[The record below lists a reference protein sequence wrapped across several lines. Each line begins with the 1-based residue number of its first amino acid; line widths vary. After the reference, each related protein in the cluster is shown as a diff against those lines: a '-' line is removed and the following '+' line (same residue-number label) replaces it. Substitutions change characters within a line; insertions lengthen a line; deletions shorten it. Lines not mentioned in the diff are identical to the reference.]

1 MKYKLIKSYPNSR
14 ETGTIVS
21 SVPQPDTAS
30 KTNRYIDSLGRYY
43 GWHEVEDYPEYW
55 EEIKE
60 PTFKVGDWL
69 YCLDDGWNDTGH
81 KKYSK
86 LTRKGDVFRIKEFD
100 KCTLGDWNVAVSD
113 DGRVTYT
120 HKYPD
125 KFRLAT
131 TKEIENHLIAEAEKK
146 GFVEGI
152 KFKGVTHPK
161 GKNGFQVTCSKV
173 YFAPVHS
180 YNLGCYLYS
189 NNEYIY
195 LDGQWAEIVKE
206 EEIKIGGYNTSFD
219 YDQGMFYVGCR
230 RFTFASI
237 KSLYQNMCYFG
248 ISMVRVSDIDIEAR
262 TVKLILDRAEKQ
274 IK

>member
-1 MKYKLIKSYPNSR
+1 MKKYKLIKKYPGSKEIGTMVKAIHSEAGLNTRYTDMIGR
-14 ETGTIVS
+14 E
-21 SVPQPDTAS
+21 
-30 KTNRYIDSLGRYY
+30 Y

-55 EEIKE
+55 EEVKE
-60 PTFKVGDWL
+60 EQFKVGDWL
-69 YCLDDGWNDTGH
+69 YCVSSGWNDTSH
-81 KKYSK
+81 PKISK
-86 LTRKGDVFRIKEFD
+86 VTHDGDIFRIKEFSEYND
-100 KCTLGDWNVAVSD
+100 RLIALSD
-113 DGRVTYT
+113 DGRATYT
-120 HKYPD
+120 HQTNA
-125 KFRLAT
+125 FRLAT
-131 TKEIENHLIAEAEKK
+131 VKEIENHLIAEAKK
-146 GFVEGI
+146 RGFVEGI

-161 GKNGFQVTCSKV
+161 GKNGFQVTCSKI

-219 YDQGMFYVGCR
+219 YDQNMFYVGCR

-237 KSLYQNMCYFG
+237 KSLYQDMCYFG

-274 IK
+274 